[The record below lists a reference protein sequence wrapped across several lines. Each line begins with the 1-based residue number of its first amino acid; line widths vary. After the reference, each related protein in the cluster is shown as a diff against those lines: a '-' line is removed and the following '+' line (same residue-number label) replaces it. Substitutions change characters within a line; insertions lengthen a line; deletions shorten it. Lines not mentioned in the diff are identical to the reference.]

1 MQNFKL
7 QFLVFII
14 ALLSFFIIGCVLNND
29 VSPEPIEPED
39 IIEEEPEE
47 AIIEQEPETEEIAE
61 DVSGEDELE
70 LEIKVV
76 VNVETLRLRSG
87 PGTDYEIL
95 DRLRY
100 GSILEVVG
108 EKDEWLQV
116 TRKEGW
122 VHGDYVSK
130 PEDPEKLYE
139 VLPVEVQPV
148 GYAKE
153 EVANHIEKAT
163 SYYLYDFILPEFDH
177 PNEISNE
184 ELIRAVTLS
193 GLAPSYNDF
202 YSISIMAGKDI
213 QETARS
219 IYGSD
224 LKEIEHY
231 SVFPYDWIDEDQ
243 VYSVVA
249 FGPGSYTDT
258 KVLDVKNTNEEIIVD
273 AVHLIYY
280 YDPQDTEYISRVVGE
295 LSRLS
300 EFDSYD
306 DFLENSNAVVLVDD
320 QHDDG
325 TIDYYLNSFPV
336 RRYILSKEGD
346 GVLYIRQSYLV
357 DE

>member
-7 QFLVFII
+7 QLLVFII
-14 ALLSFFIIGCVLNND
+14 ALLSFFIIGCGLNND

-70 LEIKVV
+70 LETKVV

-87 PGTDYEIL
+87 PSTDYEIL

-100 GSILEVVG
+100 GTILEVVG

-148 GYAKE
+148 GYTKE

-163 SYYLYDFILPEFDH
+163 SFYLYDFILPEFDH
-177 PNEISNE
+177 PKGINNY
-184 ELIRAVTLS
+184 ELITAITLN
-193 GLAPSYNDF
+193 GLAPSYRDSYGSF
-202 YSISIMAGKDI
+202 YTGKDI
-213 QETARS
+213 QETAKS
-219 IYGSD
+219 IFGSD
-224 LKEIEHY
+224 IKEIEHR
-231 SVFPYDWIDEDQ
+231 SVFPYYWDSENQIYQ
-243 VYSVVA
+243 VEG
-249 FGPGSYTDT
+249 FGPGSYTET
-258 KVLDVKNTNEEIIVD
+258 KIINIKETEKEIIVD

-280 YDPQDTEYISRVVGE
+280 YSSYDDEYVSHVVGE
-295 LSRLS
+295 LSRMS
-300 EFDSYD
+300 EFDSYE
-306 DFLENSNAVVLVDD
+306 DFLGNSDAIVLTDD
-320 QHDDG
+320 QHNDG
-325 TIDYYLNSFPV
+325 TIDHYLNSFPV
-336 RRYILSKEGD
+336 RRYILSKEGE
-346 GVLYIRQSYLV
+346 GILYIRQSYLV